1 MSSQPL
7 VSVVTPVHNG
17 EAFLGECIES
27 VLAQTYQN
35 WDYTIVDNCSTDR
48 SREVALRYAEKD
60 SRIRVVTTDRLLDVM
75 KSQNTAF
82 RQLSPEA
89 EYCKM
94 LHADDWMFSNCL
106 EQMVALGEDHPGV
119 GVIGSYR
126 LDGVWVELD
135 GLPFPSTVVPGQRL
149 CRSML
154 GGGPRVFGSPSA
166 LLYRARYVRQRPEF
180 FDEADFHADV
190 AACYEI
196 LQDSDFGFVHQV
208 LTFTR
213 THPGEQ
219 SSFAVTLRTYVAGRF
234 RHLVKFGSGC
244 FSSREYE
251 DRVRD
256 ALAEYY
262 RFLAK
267 GLTTPQ
273 GLEMLRYHRS
283 ALERIGYR
291 FDGRRLMT
299 AILPY
304 WWYGIR
310 HPFVMARLLSR
321 LPATLA
327 PTSSS
332 AAAMPKAEQVAK
344 ASAHPVS
351 EHRVD

>member
-1 MSSQPL
+1 
-7 VSVVTPVHNG
+7 
-17 EAFLGECIES
+17 
-27 VLAQTYQN
+27 
-35 WDYTIVDNCSTDR
+35 
-48 SREVALRYAEKD
+48 
-60 SRIRVVTTDRLLDVM
+60 
-75 KSQNTAF
+75 
-82 RQLSPEA
+82 
-89 EYCKM
+89 
-94 LHADDWMFSNCL
+94 
-106 EQMVALGEDHPGV
+106 
-119 GVIGSYR
+119 
-126 LDGVWVELD
+126 
-135 GLPFPSTVVPGQRL
+135 
-149 CRSML
+149 
-154 GGGPRVFGSPSA
+154 
-166 LLYRARYVRQRPEF
+166 
-180 FDEADFHADV
+180 
-190 AACYEI
+190 
-196 LQDSDFGFVHQV
+196 
-208 LTFTR
+208 
-213 THPGEQ
+213 
-219 SSFAVTLRTYVAGRF
+219 VAGRF

-251 DRVRD
+251 DRVRV

>member
-1 MSSQPL
+1 VNSQPL

-17 EAFLGECIES
+17 EAYLAECIES

-48 SREVALRYAEKD
+48 SREVAQRYAEKD
-60 SRIRVVTTDRLLDVM
+60 SRIRVVATDRLVDVM

-82 RQLSPEA
+82 RQVSPEA

-106 EQMVALGEDHPGV
+106 EQMVALAEANPSV
-119 GVIGSYR
+119 GLVGAYR

-135 GLPFPSTVVPGQRL
+135 GLPFPSTVVPGARL
-149 CRSML
+149 SRWML

-166 LLYRARYVRQRPEF
+166 LLYRARYVRRRGEF

-196 LQDSDFGFVHQV
+196 LRDSDFGFVHQV

-219 SSFAVTLRTYVAGRF
+219 SSFAVTLRTYMAGRL
-234 RHLVKFGSGC
+234 RHLVTFGPAC
-244 FSSREYE
+244 FSPREYE
-251 DRVRD
+251 DRVQEN
-256 ALAEYY
+256 LANYY

-273 GLEMLRYHRS
+273 GLEILRYHRN
-283 ALERIGYR
+283 ALERMGYR
-291 FDGRRLMT
+291 FDWRRLVR

-310 HPFVMARLLSR
+310 HPLVMARLLSR

-327 PTSSS
+327 PTPPAS
-332 AAAMPKAEQVAK
+332 AMPKAEEVAD
-344 ASAHPVS
+344 APARPVS
-351 EHRVD
+351 EGRTD